1 MGKEG
6 RVQIDDDAMEKIVGG
21 VLIKSTTV
29 TNKDT
34 GEVVTKDP
42 FNPKATD
49 YLLAVDL
56 GLGNYNITFDYKGT
70 GLMRVSNVIYFLSI
84 VSMFGFAIL
93 DSFYII
99 DKKKKEYIKY

>member
-34 GEVVTKDP
+34 GEVYQLLVDP
-42 FNPKATD
+42 MTAFMYATSIGNQSD
-49 YLLAVDL
+49 SDIIAGMLSL
-56 GLGNYNITFDYKGT
+56 G
-70 GLMRVSNVIYFLSI
+70 
-84 VSMFGFAIL
+84 
-93 DSFYII
+93 YIS
-99 DKKKKEYIKY
+99 